1 MKIVY
6 TLTAPVSHIGEVAS
20 TGSYFQ
26 TINTAYGRLPVITGN
41 AVRGQLRDSM
51 ALRFCTL
58 ADTKLDKETF
68 HIFFS
73 GGNLNGT
80 IRDDI
85 EKAKGVRAHFPMI
98 SLLGG
103 GLGDMIMA
111 GKSIFSFLYPICQ
124 EAEPIT
130 KIPSDVSWHS
140 LIDEI
145 EFTRMDDSK
154 DDIKGGL
161 ITDIGA
167 EKQAKA
173 STQMRFTVQYMAA
186 GTRFIQDVRFL
197 HGATD
202 LERGAFYSGLKE
214 WFRIPRLGGMS
225 AKGFGM
231 FDAVVGDDAL
241 TVCDG
246 EIRVSA
252 EVESLITLYEDFVRE
267 EGSQYLGLLAAKKEK
282 KKADKEDKEDKE
294 NG

>member
-1 MKIVY
+1 MKIEY

-51 ALRFCTL
+51 ALRFCSL
-58 ADTKLDKETF
+58 AETKLDKETF

-73 GGNLNGT
+73 GGNLNST

-85 EKAKGVRAHFPMI
+85 EKAKSIRQHFPMI

-111 GKSIFSFLYPICQ
+111 GKSIFSFLYPVCS
-124 EAEPIT
+124 EAEQIT
-130 KIPSDVSWHS
+130 KIRSDISWHS

-154 DDIKGGL
+154 SDIKGEY
-161 ITDIGA
+161 INDIDA

-186 GTRFIQDVRFL
+186 GTKFVQDIKFL
-197 HGATD
+197 HGIT
-202 LERGAFYSGLKE
+202 EIEQGALYSGLAE
-214 WFRIPRLGGMS
+214 WFKVPRLGGMS

-231 FDAVVGDDAL
+231 FDAKVDGDDL
-241 TVCDG
+241 TVMDG
-246 EIRVSA
+246 EIRYSNKVG
-252 EVESLITLYEDFVRE
+252 ELISRYEDFVKE
-267 EGSQYLGLLAAKKEK
+267 EKGQYLDLFAVQDKKKAKKEK
-282 KKADKEDKEDKE
+282 D
-294 NG
+294 G